1 MALCRGHDTMPP
13 HPVPTSTLGAYPL
26 PEPALSNNKSK
37 QEGHLAGSDVRELRR
52 WLWSNFNVSSRHRL
66 PTPASATLLGGSD
79 PAAVAAA
86 LRSALADMVSRGA
99 CTPTDALAWS
109 KLACLEGRRPRRA
122 EVEKHLGLSARGLDK
137 RLSAVDCQIASFLST
152 SGSHSHAPASP
163 EAVVLYLLMESALAL
178 KTGHLDAADGLRAA
192 ARDFSTGPRRH
203 ITSPV
208 GTGRVER
215 SRIRGLA
222 RRTASLAA
230 SAVGAEQLEAL
241 PKTWLGGSAAAITQD
256 PDQAISVLHQAWR
269 EGAPEALPVFLAQAI
284 GVALDRN
291 MAGTSRRLHLLEIGS
306 NIFRDAESLE
316 ALAWTTLWIRE
327 AGAGS
332 QTDARARINGLKT
345 RAHVLQ
351 LHGFLD
357 LAQRDLERSR
367 LLLLAVQEPSPD
379 QNLIEVDVVLRRAAI
394 SILQGDVQSARYLL
408 SNATDLPKPAHM
420 NLSKLRHDLHLESLE
435 LSRTLLR
442 KSFRAA
448 RSTRFETA
456 LSRLLAFAAAESK
469 ELPLS
474 VMDTVIASCMR
485 VGDTDT
491 IRQTI
496 RSSTWSLTS
505 ANANV
510 LDRLHLRLTAASKM
524 PGLQDL
530 RDVPFPSTH
539 QAFRQPGA
547 VPTQLYFLL

>member
-1 MALCRGHDTMPP
+1 MALCLGHDTMPP
-13 HPVPTSTLGAYPL
+13 HPVPASTLGVYPL
-26 PEPALSNNKSK
+26 PEPALSNNESN

-66 PTPASATLLGGSD
+66 PTPTSATLVGGNA

-86 LRSALADMVSRGA
+86 LRSALADMVSSGA
-99 CTPTDALAWS
+99 CTVTDALAWS
-109 KLACLEGRRPRRA
+109 KLACLEGRRPRRT
-122 EVEKHLGLSARGLDK
+122 EVEGHLGLSARGLDK
-137 RLSAVDCQIASFLST
+137 RLSAVDRQIASFLST
-152 SGSHSHAPASP
+152 SGSRAHAPASP
-163 EAVVLYLLMESALAL
+163 EAVVLYLLMESVLAL
-178 KTGHLDAADGLRAA
+178 KRGHLDAADGLRAA
-192 ARDFSTGPRRH
+192 ARDFTTGPRRH

-208 GTGRVER
+208 GRGRVER

-222 RRTASLAA
+222 RKTAGIAA
-230 SAVGAEQLEAL
+230 SSVDVKQLEAL
-241 PKTWLGGSAAAITQD
+241 PRTWLGGSKAAITQD
-256 PDQAISVLHQAWR
+256 PDQAISVLHQAWS
-269 EGAPEALPVFLAQAI
+269 EGESEGLPVFLAQAI

-332 QTDARARINGLKT
+332 QTNARARISGLKT

-351 LHGFLD
+351 LHGFLG

-367 LLLLAVQEPSPD
+367 VLLLAVREPSID
-379 QNLIEVDVVLRRAAI
+379 QDLIAVDVVLRRAAL
-394 SILQGDVQSARYLL
+394 SILQGDVQSARHFL
-408 SNATDLPKPAHM
+408 SSATDLPKPAHM

-435 LSRTLLR
+435 LSQTLLR
-442 KSFRAA
+442 RSFRAA

-456 LSRLLAFAAAESK
+456 LSRLLAFAATESK

-485 VGDTDT
+485 VGDTET
-491 IRQTI
+491 IQQTV
-496 RSSTWSLTS
+496 RSSTWSLAS

-510 LDRLHLRLTAASKM
+510 LDRLRLRLAAASKM
-524 PGLQDL
+524 PGLRDM
-530 RDVPFPSTH
+530 RDVPIPSSN
-539 QAFRQPGA
+539 QSFGQPGA
-547 VPTQLYFLL
+547 VPTQLQFLL